1 MALSGGRQVTQ
12 GKHTPGPWRYAPTNT
27 ETVSHLVRCSEGYAV
42 ADVTHWFDLPA
53 DANARLIAAAP
64 DMLEALEFIAGYA
77 AMEPRIASDE
87 VVIER
92 ARAAIAKATGDTQ

>member
-1 MALSGGRQVTQ
+1 MTQ

-42 ADVTHWFDLPA
+42 ADVTHWFDLPV

-64 DMLEALEFIAGYA
+64 DMLEALQSAQESIATFIGVHGYPFESGAGDVL
-77 AMEPRIASDE
+77 RE
-87 VVIER
+87 VN
-92 ARAAIAKATGDTQ
+92 AAIAKATGDTQ